1 MWCIPLIVLW
11 ILKNP
16 CISGINLTWS
26 WCMILLMYC
35 WVQFASI
42 LLRILHWC
50 SSVKTGLQFSFF
62 LFFFFVISF
71 SAFLQRFNNPLI
83 VGFCPFQFAI
93 LNYLPFSSSG
103 REDTLQLFGQQQQEW
118 KGKHSK
124 GQVEQNV
131 ILCLREL
138 AIQRAGRQ
146 FFDLLSWEIVK
157 FCRCWKEEEEA
168 NNAGRRERFAKPSV
182 SVED

>member
-1 MWCIPLIVLW
+1 MDIEKSLHLWDKSHLIMVYDPFNVL
-11 ILKNP
+11 LGSV
-16 CISGINLTWS
+16 CQYFVEDFALMFISENWPAI
-26 WCMILLMYC
+26 
-35 WVQFASI
+35 
-42 LLRILHWC
+42 
-50 SSVKTGLQFSFF
+50 FF
-62 LFFFFVISF
+62 LSLFFVISF

-83 VGFCPFQFAI
+83 VGFCPFQFDI

-146 FFDLLSWEIVK
+146 LFDLLS
-157 FCRCWKEEEEA
+157 
-168 NNAGRRERFAKPSV
+168 
-182 SVED
+182 